1 MDKLALERI
10 KELEISMMY
19 LQKEVTLLT
28 DILMN
33 LKLDENHFHY
43 TFIYPNQQSKDE
55 FNKT

>member
-1 MDKLALERI
+1 MLEQRI

-55 FNKT
+55 FNKM